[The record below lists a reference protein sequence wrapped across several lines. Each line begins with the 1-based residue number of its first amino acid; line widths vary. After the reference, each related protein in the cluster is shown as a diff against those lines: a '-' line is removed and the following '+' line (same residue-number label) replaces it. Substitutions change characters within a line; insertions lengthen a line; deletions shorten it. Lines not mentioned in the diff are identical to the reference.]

1 MKSSNDRLHFH
12 KVCARCFP
20 KLPEQHRHNCLDVC
34 NHVLSRYH
42 EEGDLCL
49 LPLIVTGDETL
60 IRHYEPERRPQNV
73 EWKQTMSPVKTKFKS
88 QPVTRKVMPILFW
101 DSQGPVV
108 EKLIWRFWVNTEDN
122 CYWMLRCC
130 MTVPENTSINA
141 SAWTY
146 LYKNSCSQQHVL
158 ICPGISCIYEDLS
171 KSFWTGLL
179 ERELQTVQ
187 LSATRCSC
195 IAILWVS
202 LVSFA
207 AITLC
212 LVSQRVFI
220 GISVYFVIDS
230 ARKLLDTPS
239 YLPSHC
245 VHDLSIPFTWN
256 WILFLLSNP
265 PSPWL
270 HSPA

>member
-1 MKSSNDRLHFH
+1 MLILNNGWETVKVAKQLQISHNSAYEIIHDRFHFH

-108 EKLIWRFWVNTEDN
+108 EKLIWRF
-122 CYWMLRCC
+122 
-130 MTVPENTSINA
+130 
-141 SAWTY
+141 
-146 LYKNSCSQQHVL
+146 
-158 ICPGISCIYEDLS
+158 
-171 KSFWTGLL
+171 
-179 ERELQTVQ
+179 
-187 LSATRCSC
+187 
-195 IAILWVS
+195 
-202 LVSFA
+202 
-207 AITLC
+207 
-212 LVSQRVFI
+212 
-220 GISVYFVIDS
+220 
-230 ARKLLDTPS
+230 
-239 YLPSHC
+239 
-245 VHDLSIPFTWN
+245 
-256 WILFLLSNP
+256 
-265 PSPWL
+265 
-270 HSPA
+270 